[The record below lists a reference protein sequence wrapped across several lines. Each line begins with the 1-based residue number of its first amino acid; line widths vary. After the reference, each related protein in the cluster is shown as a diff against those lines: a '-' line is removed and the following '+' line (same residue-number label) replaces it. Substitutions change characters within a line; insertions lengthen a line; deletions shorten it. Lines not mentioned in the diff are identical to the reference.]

1 MTTDCGESAGPATTA
16 LVSQISP
23 RYATGGE
30 GASYERL

>member
-1 MTTDCGESAGPATTA
+1 MTTDCGESAGPVTAA
-16 LVSQISP
+16 LVSQLSP